1 MEYSE
6 SRAFSEMIDFISHLL
21 VVEPEKRMSAKEA
34 LEHPWLKEASY
45 QCNRSPV
52 SHFVTQNL
60 NRG

>member
-45 QCNRSPV
+45 QNIS
-52 SHFVTQNL
+52 N
-60 NRG
+60 NI